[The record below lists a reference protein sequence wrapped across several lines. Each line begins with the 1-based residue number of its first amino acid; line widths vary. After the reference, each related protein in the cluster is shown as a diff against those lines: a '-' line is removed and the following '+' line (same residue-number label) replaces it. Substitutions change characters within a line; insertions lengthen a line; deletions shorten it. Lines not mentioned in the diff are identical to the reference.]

1 MGQDHSPWWL
11 PPGGATHSQKQVWLL
26 RWWQRTPVSNNLT
39 TWVWFPCHYVAREWD
54 KMPLQSTAWCVLILV
69 WMPVHCISVQRQYQC
84 YSGAALECHPPCW
97 QTSAHCIR
105 QTSVPVSLQVLL
117 VVINCV
123 WLVRQPILVC
133 TRNNH
138 QFLSLSAKWLADVPV
153 VCMQVLSWAWQ
164 RVLMLHALHRITR

>member
-1 MGQDHSPWWL
+1 MWPGNGTRCHFKVL
-11 PPGGATHSQKQVWLL
+11 PG
-26 RWWQRTPVSNNLT
+26 
-39 TWVWFPCHYVAREWD
+39 
-54 KMPLQSTAWCVLILV
+54 VLILV
-69 WMPVHCISVQRQYQC
+69 WMPVHCIFVQRQYQC
-84 YSGAALECHPPCW
+84 HSGAALECHPPCW

-138 QFLSLSAKWLADVPV
+138 QFLSLSAKWYGVLI

-164 RVLMLHALHRITR
+164 CVVRLHALHVKGSGKSSRELNFFCSWVGRLYP